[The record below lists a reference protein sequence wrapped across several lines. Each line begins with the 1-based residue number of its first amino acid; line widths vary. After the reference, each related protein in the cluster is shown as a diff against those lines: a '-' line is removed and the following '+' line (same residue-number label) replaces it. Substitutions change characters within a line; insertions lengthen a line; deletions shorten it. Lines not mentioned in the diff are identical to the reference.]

1 MLKDTKSLGN
11 NNVSAWESRG
21 VVIKK
26 RVCILTHPPHVV
38 IICTQDVL
46 QLILTLYSLVVILR
60 LDIAPKSVS
69 AK

>member
-1 MLKDTKSLGN
+1 MY
-11 NNVSAWESRG
+11 
-21 VVIKK
+21 
-26 RVCILTHPPHVV
+26 ILMHPHVV

-60 LDIAPKSVS
+60 LDIAPQSVS

>member
-1 MLKDTKSLGN
+1 MY
-11 NNVSAWESRG
+11 
-21 VVIKK
+21 
-26 RVCILTHPPHVV
+26 ILMHPHVV

-60 LDIAPKSVS
+60 LDTAPKRMS